1 MLLRNLHLIRI
12 INLKKFSSVFSAC
25 LMSEIRNNVHFVW
38 MNPSNR
44 PSMRYQSSAPLI
56 YPEYAFTYLD
66 LPDDPAIDLYVM
78 GTLTGEKVN
87 TSWLLFFKTSYDFP
101 IDGFGASVDLQ
112 SRIAWSGIGRTL
124 PFRGF
129 IVTSSCFDISRGI
142 APDWY
147 PPKDADDFSWQT
159 SRLLGYNYVT
169 IFSRFNWRVEIDI

>member
-56 YPEYAFTYLD
+56 YPECAFTYLD

-78 GTLTGEKVN
+78 GTLTGEKGN
-87 TSWLLFFKTSYDFP
+87 TSWLLFFQNFLRFP
-101 IDGFGASVDLQ
+101 DRWFWSERWPTIPHCLIRNRSDITFPRVHCDVELLRHFAGDCARLISAKRCGWFFLANISTFG
-112 SRIAWSGIGRTL
+112 I
-124 PFRGF
+124 
-129 IVTSSCFDISRGI
+129 
-142 APDWY
+142 
-147 PPKDADDFSWQT
+147 
-159 SRLLGYNYVT
+159 
-169 IFSRFNWRVEIDI
+169 